1 MQRLALPY
9 SKIPQLSSFDQ
20 AYQAGDQRLRP
31 FYAASA
37 KIDSFGP
44 AIQQRQFSAK
54 RRALLVQ
61 ELQAQYA
68 NLEQPQILKEQLAA
82 LGQEKTFTVTTG
94 HQPNLFT
101 GPLYFVYKILG
112 TIRLAEELKTAY
124 PQYHFVPVYWLG
136 EEDHDFEEINH
147 TYLFGR
153 PLVWEDHQG
162 GPLGQYDIESL
173 APVLSELFEILGDS
187 PEAQELKTS
196 LQAAFSGPKTYG
208 QAFMEWVHAL
218 FGRYGLVVL
227 RAGSPALKASFA
239 EVMKEE
245 LLQQTSKAI
254 LEKSYADLETA
265 GFGPQAYARDIN
277 LFYLSPNRRSRIIQ
291 NEAGD
296 YQILDTDLYFSES
309 EILAELEQHPE
320 HFSPNVI
327 LRPLYQEQILPNLAY
342 IGGGGELAYWM
353 ERKAQFAHYQTPFP
367 ILVRRNSVQL
377 IDARSAKNWLALG
390 FDWPQLFEETEP
402 LRQDFVRRQTEH
414 ELNFEAEQAQIK
426 AIFEQIGEKTAAV
439 DPTLKASV
447 AAQEAQI
454 QKSLDKLQKR
464 LMRAEKQKM
473 DTELAKIQK
482 LQHKLLPKGKLQERC
497 SNFMEFYL
505 RLGGQKWLSEL
516 LQELNPLQK
525 DFLLLFEED

>member
-9 SKIPQLSSFDQ
+9 DKIPQLSTFDK
-20 AYQAGDQRLRP
+20 AYQRGDQRLRP
-31 FYAASA
+31 FYASA
-37 KIDSFGP
+37 PEIDNFAA

-61 ELQAQYA
+61 ELQTQYA
-68 NLEQPQILKEQLAA
+68 HLEQPEILKAQLVA
-82 LGQEKTFTVTTG
+82 LGQEQTFTVATG

-112 TIRLAEELKTAY
+112 TIRLARELKTAY
-124 PQYHFVPVYWLG
+124 PQYHFVPIYWLG
-136 EEDHDFEEINH
+136 EEDHDFEEIKH
-147 TYLFGR
+147 TALFGR

-162 GPLGQYDIESL
+162 GALGQYDIDSL
-173 APVLSELFEILGDS
+173 GPLLSELFEILGDS
-187 PEAQELKTS
+187 PEAQELKTG
-196 LQAAFSGPKTYG
+196 LKTAFSGPKTYG

-227 RAGSPALKASFA
+227 RAGSPALKSSFA

-245 LLQQTSKAI
+245 LLQQSSKAI
-254 LEKSYADLETA
+254 LEKSYAELKAA

-277 LFYLSPNRRSRIIQ
+277 LFYLSPNKRSRIVQ
-291 NEAGD
+291 NEAGE
-296 YQILDTDLYFSES
+296 YAVLATDLRFSKA

-320 HFSPNVI
+320 RFSPNVI

-342 IGGGGELAYWM
+342 VGGGGELAYWM

-377 IDARSAKNWLALG
+377 IDARSAKNWQALG
-390 FDWPQLFEETEP
+390 FDWPQLFEETET
-402 LRQDFVRRQTEH
+402 LRQEFVRRQTEH
-414 ELNFEAEQAQIK
+414 ELNFEAEQTQIK
-426 AIFEQIGEKTAAV
+426 ALFAQIGEKTAAV

-473 DTELAKIQK
+473 DSELNKIQK
-482 LQHKLLPKGKLQERC
+482 LQNKLLPKGKLQERY

-505 RLGGQKWLSEL
+505 RLGGQKWLDQL

-525 DFLLLFEED
+525 DFLLLIEED